1 MREWLVDIRKRSGL
15 TQKQVAAKSSIT
27 QGYYSMIEKGQRGQC
42 IPLDTAQRIA
52 DVLHFPVEQFNKRQ
66 ACG

>member
-1 MREWLVDIRKRSGL
+1 MREWLVSIRKKSGL
-15 TQKQVAAKSSIT
+15 TQKQVAQKSEIT

-52 DVLHFPVEQFNKRQ
+52 NVLKFPVEKFNRK
-66 ACG
+66 AI

>member
-15 TQKQVAAKSSIT
+15 TQKQVATKSSIT

-52 DVLHFPVEQFNKRQ
+52 DVLNFSVEQFNKKQ